1 MAVPKKRKSQAKT
14 RSRRSANMKMEA
26 PRYQRCPE
34 CFAPKRTHR
43 VCQECGYYKGEQ
55 IIEVWE
61 Y

>member
-14 RSRRSANMKMEA
+14 RSRRSANMKMVA
-26 PRYQRCPE
+26 PQSQRCPD
-34 CFAPKRTHR
+34 CFAPKRSHR
-43 VCQECGYYKGEQ
+43 ACGECGTYKGEQ

>member
-14 RSRRSANMKMEA
+14 RSRRSANMKMKA
-26 PRYQRCPE
+26 PRYQRCQE

-43 VCQECGYYKGEQ
+43 VCGECGYYNGEQ

>member
-26 PRYQRCPE
+26 PHIQRCAH
-34 CFAPKRTHR
+34 CMAPKRAHR
-43 VCQECGYYKGEQ
+43 ACGECGYYRDEVVV
-55 IIEVWE
+55 EVWE